1 MLSMIIGR
9 RDGIAVASRLLK
21 YKSTLFQ
28 AFIMSATVMTA
39 TAQQLEFIKDSIKTI
54 PDYPKPGIL
63 FRDVTSLLENP
74 AAYQASIDLL
84 TARFRDTGV
93 TKVVGTEARGFLF
106 GAPVA
111 LALGVGFVPVRKPG
125 KLPRETIS
133 EEYELEYGTD
143 KLEIHTDAIKPGDK
157 VLVIDDLLATG
168 GTIEATA
175 KLIRR
180 LGGEVSDAAFIINLP
195 ELGGEK
201 RLNGLD
207 ITCYSLVCFSGH

>member
-1 MLSMIIGR
+1 
-9 RDGIAVASRLLK
+9 
-21 YKSTLFQ
+21 
-28 AFIMSATVMTA
+28 MSATVMTA

-180 LGGEVSDAAFIINLP
+180 LGGDVSDAAFIINLP

>member
-1 MLSMIIGR
+1 
-9 RDGIAVASRLLK
+9 
-21 YKSTLFQ
+21 
-28 AFIMSATVMTA
+28 MTA
-39 TAQQLEFIKDSIKTI
+39 TAQQLQFIKDSIKTI

-74 AAYQASIDLL
+74 LAYAASIELL
-84 TARFRDTGV
+84 VERFREAGV

-125 KLPRETIS
+125 KLPRETLS
-133 EEYELEYGTD
+133 ESYELEYGTD
-143 KLEIHTDAIKPGDK
+143 RLEIHTDAISAGDK
-157 VLVIDDLLATG
+157 VLVVDDLLATG

-180 LGGEVSDAAFIINLP
+180 LGGEVTEAAFIINLP
-195 ELGGEK
+195 DLGGEA
-201 RLNGLD
+201 RLNTLG
-207 ITCYSLVCFSGH
+207 IECYSLVNFSGH

>member
-1 MLSMIIGR
+1 
-9 RDGIAVASRLLK
+9 
-21 YKSTLFQ
+21 
-28 AFIMSATVMTA
+28 MTA
-39 TAQQLEFIKDSIKTI
+39 TAQQLQLIKDSIKTI

-63 FRDVTSLLENP
+63 FRDVTSLLEDP
-74 AAYQASIDLL
+74 KAYAESIKLL
-84 TARFRDTGV
+84 ADRYRDAGV

-111 LALGVGFVPVRKPG
+111 LVLGVGFVPVRKPG

-133 EEYELEYGTD
+133 DTYDLEYGTD
-143 KLEIHTDAIKPGDK
+143 SLEIHVDAIAPGEK
-157 VLVIDDLLATG
+157 ILVIDDLLATG

-180 LGGEVSDAAFIINLP
+180 LGGEVTDAAFIINLP

-201 RLNGLD
+201 RLNSLN
-207 ITCYSLVCFSGH
+207 INCYSLVSFDGH